1 MEYILFAISA
11 GISIVFVVLFLNAV
25 EDKGRL
31 RKKKR
36 ELEESYEQLEESYE
50 VLENRQIELTSLY
63 EKTKQEEERVRKIAY
78 MDALTQLPNRDAIT
92 NDIEQYLKN
101 LPSDGDVCLMYLD
114 VDNLKQV
121 NDTLGYTYGDELL
134 IDITYRIKQLLSEDD
149 KMARMSGDEF
159 AILTQNVEDV
169 TAYEDKIKKILTVFN
184 FPFSLAEKEC
194 FITVSI
200 GVCKLNKEIRNAQM
214 AIKQANAAMFE
225 AKEMGNSQYCYFN
238 EDIKERQTEQIQKQ
252 ADIRSAFE
260 NEEFYEV
267 YQPVLD
273 MKEHTVIGFEMLL
286 RWNHPVSGVLLPHEF
301 LPVANESGVI
311 VPLGIHFLRQ
321 ACNNLL
327 KWQKQGYP
335 DLMLMIN
342 LSERQLLDY
351 DLVADVQVVL
361 KEIPVEPSQIA
372 FDISELTIDENEQV
386 ITERIS
392 QLKALGVKIILD
404 QFGVEK
410 GATYHFAQQTYE
422 FVKIDASLISDITVN
437 ETRRQFLYDLTSM
450 IENQKSRVIY
460 EGIEVPEQLE
470 ILEGYPSA
478 LVQGFLFGNPLTSK
492 EVTEYLSTWMK

>member
-1 MEYILFAISA
+1 MEYILFVISA
-11 GISIVFVVLFLNAV
+11 GISIVFIVLFLNAV

-200 GVCKLNKEIRNAQM
+200 GICKLNKEIRNAQM

-252 ADIRSAFE
+252 ADIRSAFD
-260 NEEFYEV
+260 NEEFYAV
-267 YQPVLD
+267 
-273 MKEHTVIGFEMLL
+273 
-286 RWNHPVSGVLLPHEF
+286 
-301 LPVANESGVI
+301 
-311 VPLGIHFLRQ
+311 
-321 ACNNLL
+321 
-327 KWQKQGYP
+327 
-335 DLMLMIN
+335 
-342 LSERQLLDY
+342 
-351 DLVADVQVVL
+351 
-361 KEIPVEPSQIA
+361 
-372 FDISELTIDENEQV
+372 
-386 ITERIS
+386 
-392 QLKALGVKIILD
+392 
-404 QFGVEK
+404 
-410 GATYHFAQQTYE
+410 
-422 FVKIDASLISDITVN
+422 
-437 ETRRQFLYDLTSM
+437 
-450 IENQKSRVIY
+450 
-460 EGIEVPEQLE
+460 
-470 ILEGYPSA
+470 
-478 LVQGFLFGNPLTSK
+478 
-492 EVTEYLSTWMK
+492 